1 MQRRSF
7 LKKSAAT
14 AGAAVAFSSL
24 NAGMPMPAAKNKAIY
39 EWKVYHLIGGAAKNQ
54 VKEYYTKAVMPFL
67 NQKGGKVG
75 FFTEYSLQEPP
86 VLYVMCTYPD
96 IQEYFALQQ
105 EMLTDPG
112 FQANAKSYNELPADK
127 PLFTRYET
135 YLLEAFDAIPQ
146 IRIPDAKRGL
156 FELRTYE
163 SYNEDAGRRKII
175 MFNKEEL
182 PLFDKVGLNS
192 VFFGKI
198 LAGKQMPALM
208 YMLWFE
214 NMDHRTASWDKF
226 RVADEWNTMRVKP
239 EYANT
244 VSTVNKIFLL
254 PEEGS
259 QI

>member
-1 MQRRSF
+1 MERRSF

-14 AGAAVAFSSL
+14 AGAAVAFSTLDASVSQ
-24 NAGMPMPAAKNKAIY
+24 AAPVKKAVY
-39 EWKVYHLIGGAAKNQ
+39 EWKVYQLVSGRTKNQ
-54 VKEYYTKAVMPFL
+54 LKEYYTKAVIPFL
-67 NQKGGKVG
+67 NKKGGKVG

-86 VLYVMCTYPD
+86 KFYVLCVYPD
-96 IQEYFALQQ
+96 MQGYFSIQQ
-105 EMLTDPG
+105 EMVSNAE
-112 FQANAKSYNELPADK
+112 FQSNAKTYNELPVDK
-127 PLFTRYET
+127 PVFTRYET

-146 IRIPDAKRGL
+146 LRMPDPKRGL

-163 SYNEDAGRRKII
+163 SYNEDAGRRKIL
-175 MFNKEEL
+175 MFNSEEL
-182 PLFDKVGLNS
+182 PLFDKVGLPS

-198 LAGKQMPALM
+198 LAGRQMPALM
-208 YMLWFE
+208 YMLGFD
-214 NMDHRTASWDKF
+214 NMEHRTAAWGKF
-226 RVADEWNTMRVKP
+226 GKAEEWIAMSAKP

>member
-1 MQRRSF
+1 MERRSF
-7 LKKSAAT
+7 IKKSAAT
-14 AGAAVAFSSL
+14 AGAAVAFSTV
-24 NAGMPMPAAKNKAIY
+24 NAGTSGPAPNNKSVY
-39 EWKVYHLIGGAAKNQ
+39 EWKVYQLVSGSTKNQ
-54 VKEYYTKAVMPFL
+54 VKEYYLKAVIPFL
-67 NQKGGKVG
+67 NKKGGKVG

-86 VLYVMCTYPD
+86 KLYVLSTYPTM
-96 IQEYFALQQ
+96 QEYFSIQQ
-105 EMLTDPG
+105 EMVKDEA
-112 FQANAKSYNELPADK
+112 FQANAKSYNELPAEK

-135 YLLEAFDAIPQ
+135 YLLEAFDTIPQ
-146 IRIPDAKRGL
+146 LRMPDPKRGL
-156 FELRTYE
+156 LELRTYE
-163 SYNEDAGRRKII
+163 SYNEDAGRRKIL
-175 MFNKEEL
+175 MFNKEEIK
-182 PLFDKVGLNS
+182 LFDKIGLKS

-214 NMDHRTASWDKF
+214 NMDQRTALWDKF
-226 RVADEWNTMRVKP
+226 RAADEWNTMRVKP